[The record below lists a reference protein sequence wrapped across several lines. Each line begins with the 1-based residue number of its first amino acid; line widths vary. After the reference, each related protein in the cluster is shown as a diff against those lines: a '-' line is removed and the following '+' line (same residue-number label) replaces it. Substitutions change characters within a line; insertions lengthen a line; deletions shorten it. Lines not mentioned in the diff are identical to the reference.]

1 MRFKLLLTF
10 FAFALITCATAR
22 AQEQQKDQQVI
33 DDFVTTR
40 GVSFDEPGKKTQTQT
55 QKQATHTAAP
65 PHRNNSTASTKSPGA
80 NPSNGSVAS
89 NKSSNGKSAGST
101 KSAKSGAQPGKSSEV
116 LAQTDSES
124 ASDTGV
130 QTLNASAS
138 AGGPPRPI
146 ALGYTILMKDGAG
159 NLMFVDQSREFKTGD
174 RLAVALETNADGYL
188 YMFNATDGKNP
199 ELLFPSVLLDEGA
212 NALQAHARAT
222 FPADIA
228 YDFKFTDPPA
238 TEHLYIVFSRT
249 PLAGVPTGEALAKFC
264 GANREDCAWKPSAA
278 QWARIRDEAQGKGV
292 TEAKNTQL
300 AQAGPQPVMPNT
312 LQRGIKVKRDDP
324 KPAVVRV
331 NDSSGA
337 NTLVTEIV
345 LVHK

>member
-1 MRFKLLLTF
+1 MRFKSLLTL
-10 FAFALITCATAR
+10 AALSLSLSVSAL
-22 AQEQQKDQQVI
+22 AQDQQKDQQVI

-40 GVSFDEPGKKTQTQT
+40 GVSFDEPGKTTPT
-55 QKQATHTAAP
+55 QKHATQPAAP
-65 PHRNNSTASTKSPGA
+65 RRNNSSASSKSPGA
-80 NPSNGSVAS
+80 NTPAGSVAS
-89 NKSSNGKSAGST
+89 NKSPTGKNNTPAKST
-101 KSAKSGAQPGKSSEV
+101 KGDSTRPGKGSEV
-116 LAQTDSES
+116 MAQANGES
-124 ASDTGV
+124 IGDTGV
-130 QTLNASAS
+130 QTLNASAV

-222 FPADIA
+222 FPADIS
-228 YDFKFTDPPA
+228 YDFKLTDPPA
-238 TEHLYIVFSRT
+238 AEHLFVVFSRV
-249 PLAGVPTGEALAKFC
+249 PLAGVPTGEALTKFC
-264 GANREDCAWKPSAA
+264 GANREDCAWKPTAA
-278 QWARIRDEAQGKGV
+278 QWGRIIAVAKGKGI
-292 TEAKNTQL
+292 TEAKNMQL

-331 NDSSGA
+331 NDSADS
-337 NTLVTEIV
+337 NMLVTEIV